1 MDCQQYCELLS
12 ARLDGELTGEE
23 ERELEAHLKQC
34 PRCRALAEQLSG
46 LHGDFSALE
55 EVQAPQGFAQGVM
68 DRIRAGEQKKVI
80 PLFRR
85 PQFKAVASLAACL
98 VLCAGLYGAGQL
110 NLAGQ
115 TGGTDGAVT
124 RQTGGSGSTQPLE
137 TEGAVSGSQTGADQ
151 YGYSMASA
159 LPEDEAQGELS
170 PRTADL
176 QTAPE
181 EEQTG
186 QTGAFEETQTFQV
199 TLSAG
204 AEAPSAVI
212 LGSVQSLTDFLSAF
226 PGDDLS
232 LVTEAYGEDYFKSGR
247 LLAVLVEAEGGDQ
260 FVLSQVTDERVF
272 LTRQQSQTGA
282 EDGSVWLILAQVG
295 MELEDGAKLD
305 VVIEPQ

>member
-1 MDCQQYCELLS
+1 MDCQQCCELLS
-12 ARLDGELTGEE
+12 ARLDGELTGKE
-23 ERELEAHLKQC
+23 ERELEAHLRQC
-34 PRCRALAEQLSG
+34 PGCRALAEQLSG
-46 LHGDFSALE
+46 LHEDFSALE
-55 EVQAPQGFAQGVM
+55 EIPAPQGFAQGVM
-68 DRIRAGEQKKVI
+68 DRIRAEEQKKVI

-85 PQFKAVASLAACL
+85 PQFKAVAGLAACL
-98 VLCAGLYGAGQL
+98 VLCAGLYGADQL

-115 TGGTDGAVT
+115 TVGTDSAVT
-124 RQTGGSGSTQPLE
+124 RQAGSSGSTQPLE
-137 TEGAVSGSQTGADQ
+137 TEGAVSSQTGVDQ

-176 QTAPE
+176 QTSPE

-186 QTGAFEETQTFQV
+186 QTGAFEETQTLQV
-199 TLSAG
+199 TLSAET
-204 AEAPSAVI
+204 EAPSAVV

-232 LVTEAYGEDYFKSGR
+232 PVTEAYGEDYFQSGR
-247 LLAVLVEAEGGDQ
+247 LLAVLVEAEDSDQ
-260 FVLSQVTDERVF
+260 FVLSQVTDDRVF

-282 EDGSVWLILAQVG
+282 EDGSAWLILAQVG

-305 VVIEPQ
+305 VVIDPQ

>member
-1 MDCQQYCELLS
+1 MDCQRCCELLS

-23 ERELEAHLKQC
+23 ERELEAHLKEC
-34 PRCRALAEQLSG
+34 PGCRTLAEQLSG
-46 LHGDFSALE
+46 LHEDFSALE
-55 EVQAPQGFAQGVM
+55 EVPAPQGFAQGVM
-68 DRIRAGEQKKVI
+68 DRIRAEEQKKVI

-85 PQFKAVASLAACL
+85 PQFKAVAGLAACL

-115 TGGTDGAVT
+115 TGGADGAVT

-176 QTAPE
+176 QTSPE
-181 EEQTG
+181 KE

-199 TLSAG
+199 TLSTG
-204 AEAPSAVI
+204 AEAPSAVA

-232 LVTEAYGEDYFKSGR
+232 PVTEAYGEDYFKSGR
-247 LLAVLVEAEGGDQ
+247 LLAVLVEAEDSDQ
-260 FVLSQVTDERVF
+260 FVLSQVTDDRVF

-282 EDGSVWLILAQVG
+282 EDGAAWLILAQVG

-305 VVIEPQ
+305 VVIEP